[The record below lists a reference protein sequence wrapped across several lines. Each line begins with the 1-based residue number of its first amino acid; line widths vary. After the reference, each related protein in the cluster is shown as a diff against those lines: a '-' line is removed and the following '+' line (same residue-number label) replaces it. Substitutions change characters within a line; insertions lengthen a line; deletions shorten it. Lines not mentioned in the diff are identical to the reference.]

1 MKFPV
6 QTSPHVEAE
15 SSVAGVMT
23 TVLWALVPGTV
34 AAIWLLGWGVLF
46 NVALAV
52 GTAWLA
58 EALMLWLRARPFRPA
73 LTDRSV
79 LITGWILALCL
90 PNLAPW
96 WLPVI
101 GALFAVVVAKQLYGG
116 IGYNLFNPAM
126 VGYVVLLVSFPEAMT
141 RWGAEIGGGATDLSL
156 TEAASWTFLGALPPG
171 TGFDALS
178 QATPLDQLR
187 MVITDGGS
195 VGSLGT
201 SIWSLDSSWSL
212 WLNLA
217 FLAGGAWMLYRGAIR
232 WHIPVAMVAGV
243 LAMSALL
250 WAIDPD
256 QFASPGFHLL
266 AGGVIFGALFVATDP
281 VTASTTPRG
290 RLVFG
295 FGIGVLAVLI
305 RSFGNYPDG
314 VAFAILLM
322 NLAVPLIDYYTQPAV
337 FGRKSPA
344 ASGRSGE
351 S

>member
-6 QTSPHVEAE
+6 QTSPHVEAQ

-34 AAIWLLGWGVLF
+34 VAIWLLGWGVLF

-58 EALMLWLRARPFRPA
+58 EALMLWLRARPFHPA

-90 PNLAPW
+90 PNLGPW
-96 WLPVI
+96 WLPVV
-101 GALFAVVVAKQLYGG
+101 GSLFAVVVAKQLYGG

-141 RWGAEIGGGATDLSL
+141 RWGAALDGGAAELSL
-156 TEAASWTFLGALPPG
+156 TEAASWTFFGALPPG
-171 TGFDALS
+171 SGFDALS

-187 MVITDGGS
+187 MVVTEGGS
-195 VGSLGT
+195 VANMGG
-201 SIWSLDSSWSL
+201 SIWSMDSSWSL

-232 WHIPVAMVAGV
+232 WHIPVAMVVGV
-243 LAMSALL
+243 LATSSLL

-256 QFASPGFHLL
+256 QFADPAFHLL

-290 RLVFG
+290 RLLFG
-295 FGIGVLAVLI
+295 FGIGALAVLI

-337 FGRKSPA
+337 FGRKSGA
-344 ASGRSGE
+344 ASRGAGE
-351 S
+351 

>member
-6 QTSPHVEAE
+6 QTSPHVEADA
-15 SSVAGVMT
+15 SVAGVMT
-23 TVLWALVPGTV
+23 TVLWALVPGTM
-34 AAIWLLGWGVLF
+34 AAVWLLGWGVLF

-52 GTAWLA
+52 GAAWLA

-73 LTDRSV
+73 LMDRSV

-96 WLPVI
+96 WLPVV
-101 GALFAVVVAKQLYGG
+101 GSLFAVVVAKQLYGG
-116 IGYNLFNPAM
+116 LGFNLFNPAM

-141 RWGAEIGGGATDLSL
+141 RWGAAMEGGAADLSFGQ
-156 TEAASWTFLGALPPG
+156 AAAWTFAGVLPGGA
-171 TGFDALS
+171 GFDALS
-178 QATPLDQLR
+178 GATPLDQLR
-187 MVITDGGS
+187 MVVTEGGN
-195 VGSLGT
+195 VTAMGS
-201 SIWSLDSSWSL
+201 SIWSPGASWSL

-217 FLAGGAWMLYRGAIR
+217 FLAGGAWMLWRGAIR
-232 WHIPVAMVAGV
+232 WHIPVAMLVGV
-243 LAMSALL
+243 SAMSALL
-250 WAIDPD
+250 WLIDPT
-256 QFASPGFHLL
+256 QFASPAFHLM

-314 VAFAILLM
+314 VAFAVLLM

-337 FGRKSPA
+337 FGRKSGPL
-344 ASGRSGE
+344 SGRRGE

>member
-6 QTSPHVEAE
+6 QTSPHVEADA
-15 SSVAGVMT
+15 SVAGVMT

-34 AAIWLLGWGVLF
+34 AAVWLLGWGVLF
-46 NVALAV
+46 NVVLAV
-52 GTAWLA
+52 GAAWLA

-73 LTDRSV
+73 LMDRSV

-96 WLPVI
+96 WLPVV
-101 GALFAVVVAKQLYGG
+101 GSLFAVVVAKQLYGG
-116 IGYNLFNPAM
+116 LGFNLFNPAM

-141 RWGAEIGGGATDLSL
+141 RWGAAMGGGAADLSMA
-156 TEAASWTFLGALPPG
+156 EAAAWTFAGALPGG

-178 QATPLDQLR
+178 GATPLDQLR
-187 MVITDGGS
+187 MVVTEGGS
-195 VGSLGT
+195 VTAMGS
-201 SIWSLDSSWSL
+201 SIWSPDKSWSL

-217 FLAGGAWMLYRGAIR
+217 FLAGGAWMLWRGAIR
-232 WHIPVAMVAGV
+232 WHIPVAMLTGV
-243 LAMSALL
+243 IAMSALL
-250 WAIDPD
+250 WLIDPT
-256 QFASPGFHLL
+256 QFASPGFHLM

-314 VAFAILLM
+314 VAFAVLLM

-337 FGRKSPA
+337 FGRKSGALP
-344 ASGRSGE
+344 GRRGE

>member
-15 SSVAGVMT
+15 ASVAGVMT
-23 TVLWALVPGTV
+23 TVLWALVPGTLV
-34 AAIWLLGWGVLF
+34 AVWLLGWGVLF

-52 GTAWLA
+52 GAAWLA

-73 LTDRSV
+73 LMDRSV

-96 WLPVI
+96 WLPVV
-101 GALFAVVVAKQLYGG
+101 GSLFAVVVAKQLYGG
-116 IGYNLFNPAM
+116 LGFNLFNPAM

-141 RWGAEIGGGATDLSL
+141 RWGAAMAGGAADLSL
-156 TEAASWTFLGALPPG
+156 GEAAAWTFAGVLPGG
-171 TGFDALS
+171 TGFDAIS
-178 QATPLDQLR
+178 GATPLDQLR
-187 MVITDGGS
+187 MVVTEGGD
-195 VGSLGT
+195 VATMGD
-201 SIWSLDSSWSL
+201 SIWSPQTSWSL

-217 FLAGGAWMLYRGAIR
+217 FLAGGAWMLWRGAIR
-232 WHIPVAMVAGV
+232 WHIPVAVVVGV
-243 LAMSALL
+243 LVMSSFL
-250 WAIDPD
+250 WLIDPT
-256 QFASPGFHLL
+256 QFASPGFHLM

-295 FGIGVLAVLI
+295 FGIGVLAVLV

-314 VAFAILLM
+314 VAFAVLLM
-322 NLAVPLIDYYTQPAV
+322 NLAVPLIDYYTQPPV
-337 FGRKSPA
+337 FGRKSGMLDR
-344 ASGRSGE
+344 GRGE

>member
-6 QTSPHVEAE
+6 QTSPHVAAP
-15 SSVAGVMT
+15 SSVADVMT
-23 TVLWALVPGTV
+23 VVLWALVPGTL
-34 AAIWLLGWGVLF
+34 AAIGLLGWGVLF

-52 GTAWLA
+52 GAAWLA

-96 WLPVI
+96 WLPVV
-101 GALFAVVVAKQLYGG
+101 GAVFAVVVAKQLYGG

-141 RWGAEIGGGATDLSL
+141 RWGAPVDGGASLSL
-156 TEAASWTFLGALPPG
+156 AEAARWTFLGELPG
-171 TGFDALS
+171 ATGFDALS
-178 QATPLDQLR
+178 QATPLDQWRL
-187 MVITDGGS
+187 MATQGGD
-195 VGSLGT
+195 VAGP
-201 SIWSLDSSWSL
+201 SIWQGGAWSL

-243 LAMSALL
+243 LLTAGLL
-250 WAIDPD
+250 WGIDPER
-256 QFASPGFHLL
+256 FADPLFHLL
-266 AGGVIFGALFVATDP
+266 GGGVIFGALFVATDP

-290 RLVFG
+290 RLLFG
-295 FGIGVLAVLI
+295 LGIGVLAVLI

-314 VAFAILLM
+314 VAFAVLLM
-322 NLAVPLIDYYTQPAV
+322 NLAVPLIDYYTQPPV
-337 FGRKSPA
+337 FGRKGRA
-344 ASGRSGE
+344 RSGTGGH
-351 S
+351 

>member
-6 QTSPHVEAE
+6 QTSPHVEAP
-15 SSVAGVMT
+15 SSVRDVMT

-34 AAIWLLGWGVLF
+34 VAVWLLGWGVLF
-46 NVALAV
+46 NVLLAV
-52 GTAWLA
+52 GAAWLA

-96 WLPVI
+96 WLPVV
-101 GALFAVVVAKQLYGG
+101 GAVFAVVVAKQLYGG

-141 RWGAEIGGGATDLSL
+141 RWGAPIDGGAASL
-156 TEAASWTFLGALPPG
+156 TLMQAAQWTFLGGLPAA
-171 TGFDALS
+171 TVFDALS
-178 QATPLDQLR
+178 QATPLDQWR
-187 MVITDGGS
+187 MVVTQGGEIS
-195 VGSLGT
+195 GAAS
-201 SIWSLDSSWSL
+201 SIWQGGGWSL
-212 WLNLA
+212 WLNFA

-232 WHIPVAMVAGV
+232 WHIPVAMIAGV
-243 LAMSALL
+243 LMMSGLL
-250 WAIDPD
+250 WGIDPAR
-256 QFASPGFHLL
+256 FADPMFHLL

-281 VTASTTPRG
+281 VSASTTPRG

-322 NLAVPLIDYYTQPAV
+322 NLAVPLIDYYTQPPV
-337 FGRKSPA
+337 FGRKPSHATPPRGD
-344 ASGRSGE
+344 S
-351 S
+351 

>member
-34 AAIWLLGWGVLF
+34 VAIWLLGWGVLF

-73 LTDRSV
+73 LGDRSV

-141 RWGAEIGGGATDLSL
+141 RWGVALNGGAADLSL
-156 TEAASWTFLGALPPG
+156 TEAAAWTFLGALPVG

-187 MVITDGGS
+187 MVASEGGS
-195 VGSLGT
+195 VAAMGT
-201 SIWSLDSSWSL
+201 SIWSPDSSWTL

-232 WHIPVAMVAGV
+232 WHIPVAMIVGV
-243 LAMSALL
+243 LATSALL

-256 QFASPGFHLL
+256 QFASPTFHLL

-322 NLAVPLIDYYTQPAV
+322 NLAVPLIDYYTQPVV
-337 FGRKSPA
+337 FGRKPRA

>member
-6 QTSPHVEAE
+6 QTSPHVEAR
-15 SSVAGVMT
+15 SSVADVMT

-34 AAIWLLGWGVLF
+34 AAVWLLGWGVLV
-46 NVALAV
+46 NVLLAV
-52 GTAWLA
+52 GAAWLA
-58 EALMLWLRARPFRPA
+58 EALMLWLRARPFKPA

-79 LITGWILALCL
+79 LITGWIMALCL

-96 WLPVI
+96 WLPVV
-101 GALFAVVVAKQLYGG
+101 GAVFAVVVAKQLYGG

-141 RWGAEIGGGATDLSL
+141 RWGAPIEGGAASLSFA
-156 TEAASWTFLGALPPG
+156 EALQWSLFGVLPG
-171 TGFDALS
+171 GMGFDALS
-178 QATPLDQLR
+178 QATPLDQWR
-187 MVITDGGS
+187 MVLTQGGE
-195 VGSLGT
+195 VAGAGA
-201 SIWSLDSSWSL
+201 SIWQGGGWSL

-217 FLAGGAWMLYRGAIR
+217 FLAGGAWMLWRGAIR
-232 WHIPVAMVAGV
+232 WHIPVAMIVGV
-243 LAMSALL
+243 LATATLL
-250 WAIDPD
+250 WGIDSER
-256 QFASPGFHLL
+256 FADPLFHLIS
-266 AGGVIFGALFVATDP
+266 GGVIFGALFVATDP

-295 FGIGVLAVLI
+295 FGIGMLAVLI

-337 FGRKSPA
+337 FGRK
-344 ASGRSGE
+344 GRAGAGGE
-351 S
+351 KGS

>member
-6 QTSPHVEAE
+6 QTSPHVEAP
-15 SSVAGVMT
+15 SSVADVMT
-23 TVLWALVPGTV
+23 VVLWALVPGTV

-52 GTAWLA
+52 GAAWLA
-58 EALMLWLRARPFRPA
+58 EALMLWLRARPFKPA

-96 WLPVI
+96 WLPVV
-101 GALFAVVVAKQLYGG
+101 GAVFAVVVAKQLYGG

-141 RWGAEIGGGATDLSL
+141 RWGAPVEGGAASL
-156 TEAASWTFLGALPPG
+156 TLAEAAQWTFLGVLPG
-171 TGFDALS
+171 ATAFDALS
-178 QATPLDQLR
+178 QATPLDQWR
-187 MVITDGGS
+187 MVVTQGGDITGA
-195 VGSLGT
+195 
-201 SIWSLDSSWSL
+201 SIWQGGAWSV

-243 LAMSALL
+243 LLTAALL
-250 WAIDPD
+250 WGIDPER
-256 QFASPGFHLL
+256 FADPLFHLVG
-266 AGGVIFGALFVATDP
+266 GGVIFGALFVATDP

-322 NLAVPLIDYYTQPAV
+322 NLAVPLIDYYTQPPV
-337 FGRKSPA
+337 FGRKGPPRTGTE
-344 ASGRSGE
+344 GR
-351 S
+351 

>member
-6 QTSPHVEAE
+6 ETSPHVEADA
-15 SSVAGVMT
+15 SVAGVMT

-34 AAIWLLGWGVLF
+34 VAVWLLGWGVLF

-52 GTAWLA
+52 GAAWLA
-58 EALMLWLRARPFRPA
+58 EAMMLWLRARPFRPA
-73 LTDRSV
+73 LMDRSV
-79 LITGWILALCL
+79 LITGWILGLCL

-96 WLPVI
+96 WLPVV

-116 IGYNLFNPAM
+116 LGFNLFNPAM
-126 VGYVVLLVSFPEAMT
+126 VGYVVVLVSFPEAMT
-141 RWGAEIGGGATDLSL
+141 RWGAAIDGGGAQLSL
-156 TEAASWTFLGALPPG
+156 TEAAGWTFAGVLPEG

-178 QATPLDQLR
+178 GATPLDHLR
-187 MVITDGGS
+187 MVVTEGGS
-195 VGSLGT
+195 VAALGN
-201 SIWSLDSSWSL
+201 SIWSLETSWSL

-217 FLAGGAWMLYRGAIR
+217 FLAGGAWMLWRGVIR
-232 WHIPVAMVAGV
+232 WHIPVAMIVGV
-243 LAMSALL
+243 LAASSLL
-250 WAIDPD
+250 WVIDAE
-256 QFASPGFHLL
+256 QFASPAFHLM

-281 VTASTTPRG
+281 ITASTTPRG

-314 VAFAILLM
+314 VAFAVLLM
-322 NLAVPLIDYYTQPAV
+322 NLAVPLIDYYTQPTV
-337 FGRKSPA
+337 FGRKSGAPTRH
-344 ASGRSGE
+344 RSE

>member
-73 LTDRSV
+73 LADRSV

-141 RWGAEIGGGATDLSL
+141 RWGAEIGGGAADLSL

-201 SIWSLDSSWSL
+201 SIWSPDSSWSL
-212 WLNLA
+212 WINLA

-243 LAMSALL
+243 LATSALL

-256 QFASPGFHLL
+256 QFADPGFHLL

-322 NLAVPLIDYYTQPAV
+322 NLAVPLIDYYTQPVV